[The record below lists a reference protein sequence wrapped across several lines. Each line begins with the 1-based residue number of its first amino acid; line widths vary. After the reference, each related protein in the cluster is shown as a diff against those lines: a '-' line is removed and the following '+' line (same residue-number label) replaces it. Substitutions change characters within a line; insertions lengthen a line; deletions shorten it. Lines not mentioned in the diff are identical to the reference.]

1 MKEFYEYQP
10 GRYDLTRGDVTPVSV
25 MFEMCDI
32 MNYMLSFNEVL
43 DDIQNLSN
51 QANELKPQL
60 WALSNSLSSK
70 QSDAD
75 TENNKAQANELM
87 AKVTSI
93 NQKISDMLM
102 NHSTYMEQAI
112 INGIAHAYKPY
123 LAPAPK
129 DLIQNSLHQIKGV
142 ISYLIDRYTS
152 RGVMLPTMNLN
163 YFYIMILIN
172 DMAEN
177 ISIANG
183 YRCRS
188 FMVDNTNVESDK
200 GANVDIFG
208 TTVNIKFD
216 KTTGYEVT
224 FNGKKADVLIMER
237 ELNWKSIHVKDYITF
252 KMPYNDTVFDI
263 YVFIMNA
270 TNIDT
275 DEE

>member
-51 QANELKPQL
+51 QANELKPRL
-60 WALSNSLSSK
+60 WALSNSLASK

-75 TENNKAQANELM
+75 NENNKAQTNELM
-87 AKVTSI
+87 AKITSI

-102 NHSTYMEQAI
+102 NHSAYMEQAI

-123 LAPAPK
+123 LTPAPTG
-129 DLIQNSLHQIKGV
+129 LILNSLYQIKEV

-163 YFYIMILIN
+163 YFYIMTLVN

-177 ISIANG
+177 IAIANG

-188 FMVDNTNVESDK
+188 FMVNNTYVESEK
-200 GANVDIFG
+200 GANIDIYG
-208 TTVNIKFD
+208 TTANIKFD
-216 KTTGYEVT
+216 KTIGYEVT
-224 FNGKKADVLIMER
+224 LNGEKTDGMVIER
-237 ELNWKSIHVKDYITF
+237 EPIWKSIHVKNYITF

-270 TNIDT
+270 TDIDT

>member
-10 GRYDLTRGDVTPVSV
+10 SRYDLTRGDVTPVTV

-32 MNYMLSFNEVL
+32 MDYMMSFNEVL

-51 QANELKPQL
+51 QANQLKPQL
-60 WALSNSLSSK
+60 WALSNNPANK
-70 QSDAD
+70 QTDAD
-75 TENNKAQANELM
+75 KENNKAQANELM
-87 AKVTSI
+87 AKITSI

-102 NHSTYMEQAI
+102 NHSSYMEQAI
-112 INGIAHAYKPY
+112 VNGIAHAYKPY
-123 LAPAPK
+123 LAPTPNG
-129 DLIQNSLHQIKGV
+129 LIQNSLHQIKGV

-163 YFYIMILIN
+163 YFYIMTLVN

-188 FMVDNTNVESDK
+188 FMVDNTYVESEK
-200 GANVDIFG
+200 GANIDIYG
-208 TTVNIKFD
+208 TTVNIKFNE
-216 KTTGYEVT
+216 TTGYEVT
-224 FNGKKADVLIMER
+224 LNGEKTDVLVMEH
-237 ELNWKSIHVKDYITF
+237 EPSWKSIHVKDYITF
-252 KMPYNDTVFDI
+252 KMPYNDTIFDI
-263 YVFIMNA
+263 YVFIMN
-270 TNIDT
+270 TDNINT